1 MVEKAESLTRPDM
14 GEMIPAMVLNDDRC
28 HFLVVK
34 ALIIGTTIS
43 FG

>member
-14 GEMIPAMVLNDDRC
+14 GEMIPAMALDDDRR
-28 HFLVVK
+28 HFLAVK

-43 FG
+43 SG